1 MSSIKSTQIDGDVS
15 VSRNAAVG
23 GDVTVQGKIHLKG
36 NVKIEGWLEAKN
48 IKAASK
54 GLFTTIEKLK
64 AAYPFPHDGWWA
76 LVGLSLPAPIYVG
89 DGGEWVPTGQTG
101 GNPSIDSGKFNEAV
115 EKLQEDITKLQ
126 DDVSDIEDKNN
137 SQDTNLTT
145 LGNSVNSLQE
155 QVNTTK
161 DTANKASAKANEV
174 GNQLNDFKGTK
185 GENGGIAP
193 LNEYGKVPS
202 RYLPASMDDVKDFDG
217 FVEKVVV
224 QPSSIGKS
232 STDDGCKIYY
242 HKDTDSLVLFYDGVY
257 YNNWLDSELFGNET
271 IDGITPVSDKVY
283 SDTITNKT
291 YRWSGSALVII
302 GSDLAL
308 GYTSSTAFPGD
319 EGADLKQKMLQANED
334 ITENQN
340 VLLSHYKQIVARSV
354 VNVNQLFGLTNR
366 KITFSVALDRCA
378 TSEYAESLQIPG
390 IVLTFQTEAGWQSK
404 QWVITDD
411 WNKESNWTDFGAS
424 NGESVGNTINVN
436 ALCKDVEYTLSTAIK
451 AIIDLEQESGVAYI
465 KSGIVVTFK
474 TAESDTNGAPVWL
487 AYQFTR
493 EVSDV
498 NPDDLKPWVAF
509 GNGGG
514 KVETSDTPAEGGKD
528 ALSTGGAYAMQE
540 KAIAGFDEES
550 DEDYIYYKAVNLN
563 GGQIEDV
570 ILKIPKNGG
579 GGGSSEDST
588 LSIYFE
594 DVAPIVAFGSDIKIN
609 LALRS
614 VSYPGGVETLG
625 VIRNV
630 SIIDASTGL
639 TLFSEDMN
647 IVGSASATDYKFE
660 LDFTGY
666 FSGAASKSFFVQA
679 TDADGNTKKKPLQ

>member
-1 MSSIKSTQIDGDVS
+1 M
-15 VSRNAAVG
+15 
-23 GDVTVQGKIHLKG
+23 
-36 NVKIEGWLEAKN
+36 
-48 IKAASK
+48 
-54 GLFTTIEKLK
+54 
-64 AAYPFPHDGWWA
+64 
-76 LVGLSLPAPIYVG
+76 
-89 DGGEWVPTGQTG
+89 
-101 GNPSIDSGKFNEAV
+101 
-115 EKLQEDITKLQ
+115 
-126 DDVSDIEDKNN
+126 
-137 SQDTNLTT
+137 
-145 LGNSVNSLQE
+145 
-155 QVNTTK
+155 
-161 DTANKASAKANEV
+161 
-174 GNQLNDFKGTK
+174 
-185 GENGGIAP
+185 
-193 LNEYGKVPS
+193 
-202 RYLPASMDDVKDFDG
+202 
-217 FVEKVVV
+217 
-224 QPSSIGKS
+224 
-232 STDDGCKIYY
+232 C
-242 HKDTDSLVLFYDGVY
+242 
-257 YNNWLDSELFGNET
+257 
-271 IDGITPVSDKVY
+271 
-283 SDTITNKT
+283 
-291 YRWSGSALVII
+291 
-302 GSDLAL
+302 
-308 GYTSSTAFPGD
+308 
-319 EGADLKQKMLQANED
+319 
-334 ITENQN
+334 
-340 VLLSHYKQIVARSV
+340 
-354 VNVNQLFGLTNR
+354 
-366 KITFSVALDRCA
+366 C

-390 IVLTFQTEAGWQSK
+390 VVLTFQTEAGWQSK

-436 ALCKDVEYTLSTAIK
+436 VLCKDVEYTLSTAIK

-609 LALRS
+609 VALRS

-647 IVGSASATDYKFE
+647 IVGSVSATDYKFE

-679 TDADGNTKKKPLQ
+679 TDADGNTKKKSHYSSSRGHHRGAAYGIELHK

>member
-1 MSSIKSTQIDGDVS
+1 M
-15 VSRNAAVG
+15 
-23 GDVTVQGKIHLKG
+23 
-36 NVKIEGWLEAKN
+36 
-48 IKAASK
+48 
-54 GLFTTIEKLK
+54 
-64 AAYPFPHDGWWA
+64 
-76 LVGLSLPAPIYVG
+76 
-89 DGGEWVPTGQTG
+89 
-101 GNPSIDSGKFNEAV
+101 
-115 EKLQEDITKLQ
+115 
-126 DDVSDIEDKNN
+126 
-137 SQDTNLTT
+137 
-145 LGNSVNSLQE
+145 
-155 QVNTTK
+155 
-161 DTANKASAKANEV
+161 
-174 GNQLNDFKGTK
+174 
-185 GENGGIAP
+185 
-193 LNEYGKVPS
+193 
-202 RYLPASMDDVKDFDG
+202 
-217 FVEKVVV
+217 
-224 QPSSIGKS
+224 
-232 STDDGCKIYY
+232 
-242 HKDTDSLVLFYDGVY
+242 
-257 YNNWLDSELFGNET
+257 
-271 IDGITPVSDKVY
+271 
-283 SDTITNKT
+283 
-291 YRWSGSALVII
+291 
-302 GSDLAL
+302 
-308 GYTSSTAFPGD
+308 
-319 EGADLKQKMLQANED
+319 
-334 ITENQN
+334 
-340 VLLSHYKQIVARSV
+340 
-354 VNVNQLFGLTNR
+354 
-366 KITFSVALDRCA
+366 
-378 TSEYAESLQIPG
+378 
-390 IVLTFQTEAGWQSK
+390 
-404 QWVITDD
+404 
-411 WNKESNWTDFGAS
+411 
-424 NGESVGNTINVN
+424 
-436 ALCKDVEYTLSTAIK
+436 EYTLSTAIK

-679 TDADGNTKKKPLQ
+679 TDADGNTKKKAITVVAVDITVEQPMALNYTSDTVLTVGGSAKNIGQFYKFPNNTSSILATVEMYYNGEWKKLGEAMVSDSYTKSISVNPNDVFGGGERLSHGAYPVRIFGTESKSGVKGNTIYSALCA

>member
-1 MSSIKSTQIDGDVS
+1 M
-15 VSRNAAVG
+15 
-23 GDVTVQGKIHLKG
+23 
-36 NVKIEGWLEAKN
+36 
-48 IKAASK
+48 
-54 GLFTTIEKLK
+54 
-64 AAYPFPHDGWWA
+64 
-76 LVGLSLPAPIYVG
+76 
-89 DGGEWVPTGQTG
+89 
-101 GNPSIDSGKFNEAV
+101 
-115 EKLQEDITKLQ
+115 
-126 DDVSDIEDKNN
+126 
-137 SQDTNLTT
+137 
-145 LGNSVNSLQE
+145 
-155 QVNTTK
+155 
-161 DTANKASAKANEV
+161 
-174 GNQLNDFKGTK
+174 
-185 GENGGIAP
+185 
-193 LNEYGKVPS
+193 
-202 RYLPASMDDVKDFDG
+202 
-217 FVEKVVV
+217 
-224 QPSSIGKS
+224 
-232 STDDGCKIYY
+232 
-242 HKDTDSLVLFYDGVY
+242 
-257 YNNWLDSELFGNET
+257 
-271 IDGITPVSDKVY
+271 
-283 SDTITNKT
+283 
-291 YRWSGSALVII
+291 
-302 GSDLAL
+302 
-308 GYTSSTAFPGD
+308 
-319 EGADLKQKMLQANED
+319 
-334 ITENQN
+334 
-340 VLLSHYKQIVARSV
+340 
-354 VNVNQLFGLTNR
+354 
-366 KITFSVALDRCA
+366 
-378 TSEYAESLQIPG
+378 
-390 IVLTFQTEAGWQSK
+390 
-404 QWVITDD
+404 
-411 WNKESNWTDFGAS
+411 
-424 NGESVGNTINVN
+424 
-436 ALCKDVEYTLSTAIK
+436 
-451 AIIDLEQESGVAYI
+451 
-465 KSGIVVTFK
+465 TFK

-647 IVGSASATDYKFE
+647 IVGSANATDYKFE

-679 TDADGNTKKKPLQ
+679 TDADGNTKKKAITVVAVDITVEQPMALNYTSDTVLTVGGSAKNIGQFYKFPNNTSSILATVEMYYNGEWKKLGEAMVSDSYTKSISVNPNDVFGGGERLSHGAYPVRIFGTESKSGVKGNTIYSALMCIDENNSTPIVALRFNDKNNGTLRLYDNLTVEVAAYTPGKTETHIDVFYDEEKVTSVDAMIAETITVNKQISGYKADGSQSITVHAESGSVSTNEIEVTVKGSAIDIAIKDGALFGYDFSTRSNSESDHTIINNGVKMEIKGANWSSNGFIDYLNERSLRIAENVTAEILDLSLIHI